1 MKDFGKETGSI
12 VIRNMI
18 TFAIKQADIET
29 GRSNVLSNIPETA
42 RKFCRGEK
50 IPFKAGREKV
60 ADDIGERL
68 LLVCEAA
75 EELSVT
81 GANVA
86 RVVEA
91 ARISIAEVLTGILL
105 RKSCKGTE
113 VVGRVKL
120 PFIQAYNN
128 LLQYEFLGEEG

>member
-1 MKDFGKETGSI
+1 MKSFGKETGFI
-12 VIRNMI
+12 VIRNMVA
-18 TFAIKQADIET
+18 FVIKQADIVT
-29 GRSNVLSNIPETA
+29 GAAKVLSGIPETA

-50 IPFKAGREKV
+50 IPFKTGREQE

-86 RVVEA
+86 RGVEA
-91 ARISIAEVLTGILL
+91 ARISLAEVLTDILL
-105 RKSCKGTE
+105 RKSCKGAD
-113 VVGRVKL
+113 VIGRVKL
-120 PFIQAYNN
+120 PFLQAFNT
-128 LLQYEFLGEEG
+128 LLQYEFLGGEG